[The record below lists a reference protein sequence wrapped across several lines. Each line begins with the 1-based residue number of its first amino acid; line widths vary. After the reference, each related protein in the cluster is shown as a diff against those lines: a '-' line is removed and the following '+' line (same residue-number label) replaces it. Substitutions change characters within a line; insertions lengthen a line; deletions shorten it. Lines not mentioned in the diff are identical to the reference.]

1 MNTQVERF
9 DLKEAAQAWAALQS
23 TTRISAI
30 RGEQHYTEMVGL
42 LDELI
47 DAVRNNEEHPLSGL
61 LEIVGELV
69 SSYEATHSPIQD
81 AAPRDVLRYLMDE
94 HELTQSDLPEVGS
107 QGVVSEI
114 LSGKRAMNARQ
125 AKALAARF
133 NVSPAVFI

>member
-1 MNTQVERF
+1 MNTRVERF

-23 TTRISAI
+23 TTRISPI
-30 RGEQHYTEMVGL
+30 RGEQHYAEMVGL
-42 LDELI
+42 LNELI
-47 DAVRNNEEHPLSGL
+47 DAVRNNEDHPLSDL

-69 SSYEATHSPIQD
+69 SSYEATHFPIED
-81 AAPRDVLRYLMDE
+81 AAPRDVLRYLMEE

-114 LSGKRAMNARQ
+114 LSGKRTMNTRQ